1 MHGPAAASIL
11 SPMRKL
17 TTWTGLVLILG
28 VVAMCTRGMMAQ
40 SAPSADE
47 AGVRKAIEA
56 YFQGHA
62 TGQGEHFRQ
71 GMHAD
76 MRFSGLRDGKL
87 FHRTLDEFAG
97 GFPGKPAADEAKRKR
112 RIVSIDITGIAAS
125 AKIELDYPQVFF
137 TDYFLLLK
145 VDGEWK
151 IMDKIADPGASRQAK
166 SE

>member
-1 MHGPAAASIL
+1 
-11 SPMRKL
+11 MRKL
-17 TTWTGLVLILG
+17 TTWTGLVLI
-28 VVAMCTRGMMAQ
+28 VAIAAMGTRGLMAQ
-40 SAPSADE
+40 NAPSADE

-56 YFQGHA
+56 YLQGHA
-62 TGQGEHFRQ
+62 TGQGEHFRR

-87 FHRTLDEFAG
+87 FHRNLDEFAG

-112 RIVSIDITGIAAS
+112 RIVSVDITGNAAS
-125 AKIELDYPQVFF
+125 AKIELDYPEVFF

-151 IMDKIADPGASRQAK
+151 IIDKIADSKRRTPAPSASASR
-166 SE
+166 

>member
-1 MHGPAAASIL
+1 M
-11 SPMRKL
+11 
-17 TTWTGLVLILG
+17 LVLALG
-28 VVAMCTRGMMAQ
+28 AVLTIGGGLMAQ

-47 AGVRKAIEA
+47 AGVRKAIDA

-62 TGQGEHFRQ
+62 TGQGEHFRR

-76 MRFSGLRDGKL
+76 MRFSGLREGKL

-97 GFPGKPAADEAKRKR
+97 GFPGKPPADEAKRKR
-112 RIVSIDITGIAAS
+112 RIVAIDITGIAAS
-125 AKIELDYPQVFF
+125 AKIELDYPSVFF

-151 IMDKIADPGASRQAK
+151 IIDKIADSRTPPAPSSASR
-166 SE
+166 

>member
-1 MHGPAAASIL
+1 
-11 SPMRKL
+11 MRKL
-17 TTWTGLVLILG
+17 TTWTGLMLVIGAVLAIG
-28 VVAMCTRGMMAQ
+28 GARGLMAQ

-62 TGQGEHFRQ
+62 TGQGEHFRH

-76 MRFSGLRDGKL
+76 MRFSGLREGKL

-125 AKIELDYPQVFF
+125 AKIELDYPSVFF

-151 IMDKIADPGASRQAK
+151 IMDKIADPGPSRQAK

>member
-1 MHGPAAASIL
+1 ML
-11 SPMRKL
+11 SLMKTL
-17 TTWTGLVLILG
+17 TTWTGLVVVLG
-28 VVAMCTRGMMAQ
+28 AVLVAGARGLTAQ
-40 SAPSADE
+40 SAPGADE

-62 TGQGEHFRQ
+62 TGQGEHFRR
-71 GMHAD
+71 GMHTD

-112 RIVSIDITGIAAS
+112 RIVSIDITGTAAS
-125 AKIELDYPQVFF
+125 AKIELDYPEIFF

-151 IMDKIADPGASRQAK
+151 IIDKIADSKRRTPAPSADASASR
-166 SE
+166 

>member
-1 MHGPAAASIL
+1 
-11 SPMRKL
+11 MRKL
-17 TTWTGLVLILG
+17 TTWTGLVVVLG
-28 VVAMCTRGMMAQ
+28 AVLAMGTRGLMAQ
-40 SAPSADE
+40 NAASADE

-56 YFQGHA
+56 YFEGHA
-62 TGQGEHFRQ
+62 TGQGDHFRR

-112 RIVSIDITGIAAS
+112 RIVNIDITGIAAS
-125 AKIELDYPQVFF
+125 AKIELDYPNVFF

-151 IMDKIADPGASRQAK
+151 IMDKIADPGQPRQAK
-166 SE
+166 SN

>member
-1 MHGPAAASIL
+1 
-11 SPMRKL
+11 MRKL
-17 TTWTGLVLILG
+17 MTWTGLVLMVGAVLTIGGGL
-28 VVAMCTRGMMAQ
+28 MAQ
-40 SAPSADE
+40 NAPSGSAAAGANTSADE

-62 TGQGEHFRQ
+62 TGQGEHFRR

-76 MRFSGLRDGKL
+76 MRFSGLREGKL

-125 AKIELDYPQVFF
+125 AKIELDYPTVFF

-166 SE
+166 SD

>member
-97 GFPGKPAADEAKRKR
+97 GFPG
-112 RIVSIDITGIAAS
+112 
-125 AKIELDYPQVFF
+125 
-137 TDYFLLLK
+137 
-145 VDGEWK
+145 
-151 IMDKIADPGASRQAK
+151 
-166 SE
+166 

>member
-1 MHGPAAASIL
+1 MVLGAVLAVGA
-11 SPMRKL
+11 R
-17 TTWTGLVLILG
+17 GL
-28 VVAMCTRGMMAQ
+28 MAQ

-62 TGQGEHFRQ
+62 TGQGEHFRR

-87 FHRTLDEFAG
+87 FHRNLDEFAG

-125 AKIELDYPQVFF
+125 AKIELDYPEVFF

-145 VDGEWK
+145 TDGEWK
-151 IMDKIADPGASRQAK
+151 IIDKIADARRRTPPAPSSASR
-166 SE
+166 

>member
-1 MHGPAAASIL
+1 
-11 SPMRKL
+11 MRKL
-17 TTWTGLVLILG
+17 TTWTGLVLVMGAVLAIG
-28 VVAMCTRGMMAQ
+28 ARGLMAQ
-40 SAPSADE
+40 GAPSADE

-62 TGQGEHFRQ
+62 TGQGEHFRR

-87 FHRTLDEFAG
+87 FHRNLDEFAG

-112 RIVSIDITGIAAS
+112 RIVNIDITGIAAS
-125 AKIELDYPQVFF
+125 AKIELDYPDVFF

-151 IMDKIADPGASRQAK
+151 IIDKIADSRRRTPAPSASASR
-166 SE
+166 

>member
-1 MHGPAAASIL
+1 ML
-11 SPMRKL
+11 SPMKKL
-17 TTWTGLVLILG
+17 TMWTGLVVVLG
-28 VVAMCTRGMMAQ
+28 AVLAVSARGLMAQ

-47 AGVRKAIEA
+47 AGVRKAVEA
-56 YFQGHA
+56 YLQGHA
-62 TGQGEHFRQ
+62 TGQGEHFRR

-76 MRFSGLRDGKL
+76 MRFSGVREGKL
-87 FHRTLDEFAG
+87 FHRNLEEFAG

-112 RIVSIDITGIAAS
+112 RIVSIDVTGIAAS
-125 AKIELDYPQVFF
+125 AKVELDYPQVFF

-151 IMDKIADPGASRQAK
+151 IMDKIADPGAPRQAK